1 MSSITIP
8 QSNTANK
15 KRKLVEIIC
24 VGCHLPFSVPEYK
37 VAIGRKY
44 CGRECLANDKGFHIK
59 DIEKV
64 V

>member
-1 MSSITIP
+1 MP
-8 QSNTANK
+8 QSNTANRK
-15 KRKLVEIIC
+15 KNMVTIIC
-24 VGCHLPFSVPEYK
+24 AGCKNPFDVPEYK
-37 VAIGRKY
+37 AMIGRKY